1 MHAIYF
7 CDLYGMDEW
16 FSALKYLS
24 TGLVTFAIEDLYRR
38 RLWFYS
44 ISCTYSLLRVN
55 IDKDIFNY
63 FFGKLTPT
71 MCHISTST
79 LYCQKSILTTWG
91 RRFLSGIKVLPV
103 DASFLCKINK
113 WRQKTS
119 EKRWLT
125 SYFKGENAYLISF
138 NHIVHLKVF
147 FHIVVSFLP
156 KPLKNFINL
165 IWIAYLKKKCSN
177 KNI

>member
-71 MCHISTST
+71 MCHI
-79 LYCQKSILTTWG
+79 
-91 RRFLSGIKVLPV
+91 FLSGIQVLPV